1 MYVSDHCEYPSA
13 LCWSVTQSTLVKSS
27 YDSRPWH
34 SHIFSKHI
42 KNYKNH
48 IHNLLLPLYLFRVCV
63 GVCMCVFVNRYPDVD
78 RRGVQCAAAGR
89 TDWGEQNKPK
99 HVQTY
104 TTYVTL
110 SATHI
115 RVYVKWHV
123 RFVFEGCRSH
133 FANVLLALHFS
144 LDLFRCLPS
153 NSTE

>member
-1 MYVSDHCEYPSA
+1 MTAVRDTLTYLVNILRTIKTTSTIYYYHCTCFA
-13 LCWSVTQSTLVKSS
+13 FVW
-27 YDSRPWH
+27 
-34 SHIFSKHI
+34 
-42 KNYKNH
+42 
-48 IHNLLLPLYLFRVCV
+48 VCV
-63 GVCMCVFVNRYPDVD
+63 CVFVNRYPDVD